1 MTTQEFVTLKSYARF
16 FAHTEDDADELLL
29 LAYQESLRLG
39 SGCTLALL
47 INYIRLCAKGICDRS
62 ILALDEAGKSRLDA
76 FNSEKCYLSAPIS
89 DDSTLEDL
97 IASNSTDPFDD
108 YISQEFVCSLNQR
121 EWQVLSKL
129 TAGYSVREICKDLS
143 MSSKTFEKVRASLQ
157 SKAGKHLL

>member
-76 FNSEKCYLSAPIS
+76 FNKGKCYLSDPIA
-89 DDSTLEDL
+89 DDTTLEGIITTDS
-97 IASNSTDPFDD
+97 ADPFDD
-108 YISQEFVCSLNQR
+108 YVIQEFVCSLNDR
-121 EWQVLSKL
+121 EQQVLSEL

-143 MSSKTFEKVRASLQ
+143 ISSKTFEKVRTSLRL
-157 SKAGKHLL
+157 KAGKHLL